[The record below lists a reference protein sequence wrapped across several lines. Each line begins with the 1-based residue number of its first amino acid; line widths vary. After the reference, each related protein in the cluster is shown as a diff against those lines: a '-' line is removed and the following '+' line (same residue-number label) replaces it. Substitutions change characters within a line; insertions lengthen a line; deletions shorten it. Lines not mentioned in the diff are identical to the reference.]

1 MCDKIELL
9 INSGDRIQGT
19 TSNYTVQVRTDF
31 IKLPN
36 GKIPT
41 KCKLKGINFTNGM
54 YNINQYNN
62 IITIFETTSTSNT
75 VITLPQGQYN
85 ASQLSTQISTS
96 FTTSSKVSNT
106 YTCTYNSQ
114 TYKLTITANTQ
125 TFYFINTSLLLGMLE
140 NSTASL
146 TQTSSQAIKLLYD
159 FLYVRCDLIGEIK
172 NTSLIN
178 TPGSF
183 IIPLLNI
190 DLGTSGFIGRSQ
202 LPSIEHSFISKPNA
216 QITIYDQYG
225 YNVNLNNTDHQ
236 FILELY

>member
-190 DLGTSGFIGRSQ
+190 DR
-202 LPSIEHSFISKPNA
+202 
-216 QITIYDQYG
+216 
-225 YNVNLNNTDHQ
+225 
-236 FILELY
+236 ILLFVRLVYL